1 MKTPLQTFLEI
12 TGDKLHCLDCQIVE
26 KIKELLTL
34 EKECVVGAYEA
45 GLITAQK
52 DLKID
57 AVDYFN
63 RFYSDPNENSYA
75 RIDMQLG
82 IGSGHVKKRKRK
94 RIS

>member
-1 MKTPLQTFLEI
+1 MKTPLQTFLEL
-12 TGDKLHCLDCQIVE
+12 TGDKLHCLDCQVVQ
-26 KIKELLTL
+26 KIKELLNL
-34 EKECVVGAYEA
+34 EKECVVGAYES

-63 RFYSDPNENSYA
+63 SFYSDPNEKSNA

-82 IGSGHVKKRKRK
+82 LSTGHIKKRKRK

>member
-1 MKTPLQTFLEI
+1 MKTPLQTFLEL
-12 TGDKLHCLDCQIVE
+12 TSDKLDCLDCKVVQ
-26 KIKELLTL
+26 KIKELLNL

-45 GLITAQK
+45 GIITAQK

-63 RFYSDPNENSYA
+63 RFYSDPNENSNA

-82 IGSGHVKKRKRK
+82 LSTGHVKKRKRK